1 MSAPQ
6 PQRVAIYAR
15 VSTRDKDQ
23 EPETQLQPLREFVRA
38 QGWAEAREYVDQ
50 APAGDLAARVSWR
63 ACLEDAS
70 RRRFDL
76 LLLWRLDRGF
86 RSVLDAAQT
95 LERLRAWGV
104 GLRSYQEPWLDT
116 TSPFGE
122 ALYYITAAYAQ
133 LERAVLAERV
143 KAGMARAS
151 REGKRV
157 GRPPVEAR
165 AGFRRRW
172 AQVRPSVLAG
182 EMSRRAAAREL
193 GVGAATISRLLTE
206 EASALAE
213 PPAGTVEG
221 TGIPR
226 LPQRPS

>member
-1 MSAPQ
+1 MA
-6 PQRVAIYAR
+6 
-15 VSTRDKDQ
+15 
-23 EPETQLQPLREFVRA
+23 A
-38 QGWAEAREYVDQ
+38 QGWAEAREYVDK
-50 APAGDLAARVSWR
+50 APAGDLAARVNWR

-70 RRRFDL
+70 RRQFDL

-157 GRPPVEAR
+157 GRPPRAQPVTQHPMWAVVVEGLEAGHLSRAEAAR
-165 AGFRRRW
+165 KLH
-172 AQVRPSVLAG
+172 V
-182 EMSRRAAAREL
+182 RRATL
-193 GVGAATISRLLTE
+193 DGAL
-206 EASALAE
+206 
-213 PPAGTVEG
+213 
-221 TGIPR
+221 
-226 LPQRPS
+226 RPV